1 MVVQGS
7 LIGRRALVT
16 GSGRGIGREIAL
28 RLAQDGAAVGVA
40 ARSLDQVEETVREII
55 ARGGQAVGSRL
66 DITSDASVSEGV
78 SKVCDGLGGPIDI
91 LVNNAGIYKAR
102 RFLDYSTDDWSSIL
116 DVNVTGMVRVIRCV
130 LPMMLPLQRARIIN
144 IASIAGKKA
153 SLGQAAYN
161 ASKHAQLGIT
171 RCLALELRGT
181 NIRVNAV
188 CPGFTRTDLIDL
200 DELAAAQGKDVE
212 VVWNEIETSS
222 TIGRTVTK
230 KEIAA
235 LVLYLASDAAD
246 GMNGQSIVLDGGI
259 VFS

>member
-1 MVVQGS
+1 MVVETS
-7 LIGRRALVT
+7 LSGRRALVT

-28 RLAQDGAAVGVA
+28 RLAQEGAAVGVT
-40 ARSLDQVEETVREII
+40 ARSLDQVEETVHEII
-55 ARGGQAVGSRL
+55 ARGGRAVGSRL
-66 DITSDASVSEGV
+66 DITSDASVGQGV
-78 SKVCDGLGGPIDI
+78 SNICDGLGGPIDI
-91 LVNNAGIYKAR
+91 LVNNAGVYKAR

-116 DVNVTGMVRVIRCV
+116 DVNVTGMVRVIRSV

-161 ASKHAQLGIT
+161 ASKHAQIGIT

-181 NIRVNAV
+181 NIRINAV
-188 CPGFTRTDLIDL
+188 CPGFIRTDLIDL
-200 DELAAAQGKDVE
+200 DELAAAHGKDVD
-212 VVWNEIETSS
+212 VVWNEIESSS

-230 KEIAA
+230 SEIAA
-235 LVLYLASDAAD
+235 LVSYLASDAAD
-246 GMNGQSIVLDGGI
+246 GMNGQSLVLDGGI